1 MDTAPDASEVRV
13 TEPGRYPLFAVLTA
27 HGVSLAGN
35 SMTYLAVPWFVLD
48 TTGSATRTGLA
59 AAASFLPILLSLT
72 FGGVLVDRIGYR
84 RASVIADLF
93 GAAMV
98 ALIPVLH
105 FAGALTFPV
114 LLVLV
119 LLGAAFDVP
128 GNAAREALLPALAQ
142 RSGMSVE
149 RASSALEVVERGAR
163 MAGAPLA
170 GVLIA
175 LIGPVNVLLVD
186 AGTFVLAAL
195 IVAVSRA
202 PRSAPEAEAAGE
214 PYLAGLA
221 QGFAF
226 LWRDRLLR
234 AIALLLATTNMLD
247 VAYVSVVLPVY
258 GDRVLSGAGAIGL
271 LIGTSAVAGVAGG
284 IVFGAVAHRLPRRP
298 LFTVVFLL
306 VGLPRCLVL
315 AVEPSLPLIFTVV
328 AATGF
333 CAGMINPILRTAQ
346 YHRIPEG
353 MRARGLGAISAV
365 AFATVPLGPIVGGGL
380 ISSAGLTATLLV
392 FACVYAAAAS
402 SLMLFGVW
410 REIGT
415 APGGARTRPREK
427 G

>member
-1 MDTAPDASEVRV
+1 MDTTPSAPDVRV
-13 TEPGRYPLFAVLTA
+13 AAPGKYPLFAVLSA
-27 HGVSLAGN
+27 HGISLAGN

-72 FGGVLVDRIGYR
+72 FGGIVVDRIGYR

-93 GAAMV
+93 GGGMV
-98 ALIPVLH
+98 ALIPLLH
-105 FAGALTFPV
+105 LADVLTFPV

-119 LLGAAFDVP
+119 FLGAAFDVP
-128 GNAAREALLPALAQ
+128 GNAAREALLPDLAQ
-142 RSGMSVE
+142 RSGMSIE
-149 RASSALEVVERGAR
+149 RVSSALEVVERGAR

-170 GVLIA
+170 GALIA

-195 IVAVSRA
+195 LVAVSKA
-202 PRSAPEAEAAGE
+202 PKPEGDAAKE
-214 PYLAGLA
+214 PYLAGLL

-234 AIALLLATTNMLD
+234 SVALLLATTNMLD

-258 GDRVLSGAGAIGL
+258 GDQVLSGAGAVGL

-284 IVFGAVAHRLPRRP
+284 IAFGAVAQRLPRRL
-298 LFTVVFLL
+298 LFTVAFTL

-315 AVEPSLPLIFTVV
+315 AAEPALPLVFAAV

-333 CAGMINPILRTAQ
+333 CSGMINPILRTAQ
-346 YHRIPEG
+346 YHRIPEN
-353 MRARGLGAISAV
+353 MRARVLGAISAA
-365 AFATVPLGPIVGGGL
+365 AFATVPLGPIVGGAL
-380 ISSAGLTATLLV
+380 VARAGLTGTLLV

-402 SLMLFGVW
+402 SLGILKVW
-410 REIGT
+410 RDID
-415 APGGARTRPREK
+415 AVPGESRTPPQEK
-427 G
+427 E

>member
-1 MDTAPDASEVRV
+1 MDATPSAPGTRV
-13 TEPGRYPLFAVLTA
+13 AGRSQYSLYAVLTA

-35 SMTYLAVPWFVLD
+35 SMTYLAVPWFVLE
-48 TTGSATRTGLA
+48 TTGSATQTGIA
-59 AAASFLPILLSLT
+59 AAASFLPILLSMT

-98 ALIPVLH
+98 ALIPLLH
-105 FAGALTFPV
+105 IAGMLTFPT
-114 LLVLV
+114 LLALV
-119 LLGAAFDVP
+119 FLGAAFDVP

-142 RSGMSVE
+142 RSGMSIE
-149 RASSALEVVERGAR
+149 RASSVLEVVERGAR

-195 IVAVSRA
+195 IVAVSGA
-202 PRSAPEAEAAGE
+202 PRSKPAATRE
-214 PYLAGLA
+214 SYLAGLL
-221 QGFAF
+221 QGFTF

-234 AIALLLATTNMLD
+234 SIALLLAVTNMLD

-258 GDRVLSGAGAIGL
+258 GDEVLSGAGAVGL

-284 IVFGAVAHRLPRRP
+284 IAFGAVAHRLPRRL
-298 LFTVVFLL
+298 LFTVVFML

-315 AVEPSLPLIFTVV
+315 AAEPALPLIFIVV

-346 YHRIPEG
+346 YHRIPEN
-353 MRARGLGAISAV
+353 MRARGLGAISAA
-365 AFATVPLGPIVGGGL
+365 AFAMVPLGPIVGGGL
-380 ISSAGLTATLLV
+380 ISYAGLTGTLLI
-392 FACVYAAAAS
+392 FACVYAVATF
-402 SLMLFGVW
+402 SLVPFKVW
-410 REIGT
+410 REIDATPSGS
-415 APGGARTRPREK
+415 RTDPQEK
-427 G
+427 Q

>member
-1 MDTAPDASEVRV
+1 MDATPSAPGTRV
-13 TEPGRYPLFAVLTA
+13 AGRSQYPLYAVLTA
-27 HGVSLAGN
+27 HGISLAGN
-35 SMTYLAVPWFVLD
+35 SMTYLAVPWFVLE
-48 TTGSATRTGLA
+48 TTGSATQTGIA
-59 AAASFLPILLSLT
+59 AAASFLPILLSMT

-98 ALIPVLH
+98 ALIPLLH
-105 FAGALTFPV
+105 IAGMLTFPT
-114 LLVLV
+114 LLALV
-119 LLGAAFDVP
+119 FLGAAFDVP

-142 RSGMSVE
+142 RSGMSIE
-149 RASSALEVVERGAR
+149 RASSVLEVVERGAR

-195 IVAVSRA
+195 IVAVSGA
-202 PRSAPEAEAAGE
+202 PRSKPAATRE
-214 PYLAGLA
+214 SYLAGLL
-221 QGFAF
+221 QGFTF

-234 AIALLLATTNMLD
+234 SIALLLAVTNMLD

-258 GDRVLSGAGAIGL
+258 GDEVLSGAGAVGL

-284 IVFGAVAHRLPRRP
+284 IAFGAVAHRLPRRL
-298 LFTVVFLL
+298 LFTVVFML

-315 AVEPSLPLIFTVV
+315 AAEPALPLIFIVV

-346 YHRIPEG
+346 YHRIPEN
-353 MRARGLGAISAV
+353 MRARGLGAISAA
-365 AFATVPLGPIVGGGL
+365 AFAMVPLGPIVGGGL
-380 ISSAGLTATLLV
+380 ISYAGLTGTLLI
-392 FACVYAAAAS
+392 FACVYAVATF
-402 SLMLFGVW
+402 SLVPFKVW
-410 REIGT
+410 REIDATPSGS
-415 APGGARTRPREK
+415 RTDPQEK
-427 G
+427 Q